1 MTTQDELTALL
12 EEAMNKLRE
21 ASNSLKKSASP
32 KEPDGIIGLRFVAEI
47 ISEDWPLMAD
57 ACDEYAS
64 QWENDRE
71 SLAAL
76 GRSFDRERERRI
88 AAEKELSDIRAE
100 LLNFE
105 LNGSNAPAQIRG
117 IYADFDETFKKLRDV
132 SAQSKQLIKA
142 IGAKTFEE
150 ALELI
155 AALKREV
162 AIWKGIAHDNN
173 QLWLSAAR
181 RADDLEGKFVRSS
194 KESGDS
200 DLTTLKKLADL
211 LFTLDQ
217 FEAWE
222 KAVLISQ
229 RWEADRAILKLAREL
244 LERYEW
250 QEDLHT
256 GAQVCPVCR
265 GGRPHHRKDCDIPTI
280 LGRNKP

>member
-1 MTTQDELTALL
+1 MTTKDELLVLL
-12 EEAMNKLRE
+12 EEAMKKLSE
-21 ASNSLKKSASP
+21 ASNALRESASP
-32 KEPDGIIGLRFVAEI
+32 KEVDGIIGLRFVAEI
-47 ISEDWPLMAD
+47 ISEDWPSMAD
-57 ACDEYAS
+57 ACDNYTS
-64 QWENDRE
+64 QWENERNLAKAMEAD
-71 SLAAL
+71 LAAL
-76 GRSFDRERERRI
+76 AGQNE
-88 AAEKELSDIRAE
+88 
-100 LLNFE
+100 
-105 LNGSNAPAQIRG
+105 
-117 IYADFDETFKKLRDV
+117 
-132 SAQSKQLIKA
+132 QLIKA

-162 AIWKGIAHDNN
+162 ATWKGIAHDNN
-173 QLWLSAAR
+173 QLWLSAAK
-181 RADDLEGKFVRSS
+181 RADDLERKFVRPS
-194 KESGDS
+194 KESDDS

-217 FEAWE
+217 LDAWE